1 MLLLVRETLMLKG
14 KTHDRIGE
22 VVGWIQRVLQTGK
35 FPNTNI
41 DGKAWAAGSIEAS
54 RANRDFAG
62 GYKFAFSAFKGD
74 WEARV
79 QIHKLQRSYLHNNI
93 CEHCPACKTDNA
105 FNYRNFAPDAPYTQV
120 CFTHAQYLLMNPP
133 ELHSSWV
140 NVPGWTKGVACL
152 VVPSLVCAHIEK
164 KIGDGIRLQDLNS
177 ELEGRVWK
185 HYKIWCRQCKVPGCG
200 HRFNLS
206 RFGRESWV
214 TYPELHSCYKAY
226 TVKMMIYWVHAFLS
240 DEDVGVPGGDDRIH
254 VSYSL
259 SKMQWLFDRSGS
271 FLATSVKEDAVRW
284 EHCYQ
289 DEDLMKQIGNI
300 ASSTH
305 PFTMDKVSCSRY
317 RAMLEFGDIW

>member
-1 MLLLVRETLMLKG
+1 MFHRWYSTVAEIPEGWVELPLRVSEKDGNFSLHNSMHATAITWPWDLLNWLYCHDKLLNWASNDTNPEKVREMNAEYWTRLGDEDSVKALDLKHPARTFPIFWHADGVRVYKHQKCWVYSYSCALKKGPSLASKLMLLLVRETLMLKG

-140 NVPGWTKGVACL
+140 NVPGWTKDRNL
-152 VVPSLVCAHIEK
+152 EET
-164 KIGDGIRLQDLNS
+164 RL
-177 ELEGRVWK
+177 
-185 HYKIWCRQCKVPGCG
+185 
-200 HRFNLS
+200 
-206 RFGRESWV
+206 
-214 TYPELHSCYKAY
+214 
-226 TVKMMIYWVHAFLS
+226 
-240 DEDVGVPGGDDRIH
+240 DV
-254 VSYSL
+254 
-259 SKMQWLFDRSGS
+259 F
-271 FLATSVKEDAVRW
+271 
-284 EHCYQ
+284 
-289 DEDLMKQIGNI
+289 
-300 ASSTH
+300 
-305 PFTMDKVSCSRY
+305 
-317 RAMLEFGDIW
+317 